1 MNKKYVPDLAK
12 QMAICEANFARL
24 MKLLPN
30 FEDCVQCDI
39 FVDVAGVQS
48 KVMIEVCERFKFTTT
63 LLVSQCAV
71 NDQMDAQLQQLLTP
85 QLQVR
90 MYHDARMA
98 EVISLTNPAPLKGR
112 YSYPNKEMHQVD
124 EKLQLNEYLAQ
135 WLTHCINHGYQSQ
148 DTLLQSLRA

>member
-1 MNKKYVPDLAK
+1 MNSKYVPDLAK

-24 MKLLPN
+24 EKLLPN
-30 FEDCVQCDI
+30 LDDCMQCDI

-48 KVMIEVCERFKFTTT
+48 KVMIEVCERFKFTTS
-63 LLVSQCAV
+63 LRVSQCV
-71 NDQMDAQLQQLLTP
+71 IGDQIGTELQQLLTP

-98 EVISLTNPAPLKGR
+98 EVVSLAHQSQLKGK
-112 YSYPNKEMHQVD
+112 YTYPNKDMHQVD

-135 WLTHCINHGYQSQ
+135 WLTHCINHGYKSQ